1 MKLKSRSAECVVCNY
16 KRARSLFTG
25 QVLFEHRFPLY
36 RVFVFQARINC
47 HCVFLSRASEKPPGL
62 EKTCHSSRFKKM
74 PDRSSQTLPG
84 VVELTAAAVS
94 IKFFLSISIQ
104 PLLVKMFRSRNWVLF
119 RLTGLDVEYC

>member
-62 EKTCHSSRFKKM
+62 EKNLSLVAFQENAGSIVSDIAGRRRAYGGRCFYKILSFYFNS
-74 PDRSSQTLPG
+74 
-84 VVELTAAAVS
+84 AAA
-94 IKFFLSISIQ
+94 
-104 PLLVKMFRSRNWVLF
+104 R
-119 RLTGLDVEYC
+119 